1 MVVQKISALFRRTT
15 LKHDGDFYCL
25 NCLYSFRTKN
35 KLESHKTECENKYL
49 CGAIISYEDTKILE
63 LNQFQKSDETLSIIY
78 IGLESLIQKVGGCK
92 NNSENLFSRKVS
104 KHISC
109 GYSMSTIWTFDGVE
123 KNRDV
128 YRGEGGVNE
137 EVCEY

>member
-1 MVVQKISALFRRTT
+1 MIVQKISALFRRIT

-92 NNSENLFSRKVS
+92 NKQTYFLRIFNVYDMDLWWRRKKSRCIQRWGRS
-104 KHISC
+104 KWRSFVNTEE
-109 GYSMSTIWTFDGVE
+109 STQ
-123 KNRDV
+123 
-128 YRGEGGVNE
+128 
-137 EVCEY
+137 